1 MDIGLQIKKFREQ
14 QKISQEELALK
25 IFVSRQT
32 ISNWETNK
40 SCPDV
45 KSLITL
51 SNIFN
56 VSLDNFI
63 KEDIKEMRE
72 IVEKATIKKFNVI
85 SVVFLIELIVVAI
98 SAYPLFSIK
107 GNIGI
112 IIWLCLFAITLYTA
126 SKIEK
131 FKKSHDIQ
139 TYKEILLHTNAVLYI
154 LDPKNSDL
162 ADLGTVMPNVYH
174 TKEEMIDCVNAFYE
188 GMVRRSEEMKKH
200 PNYKTGENYAYL
212 GLPPC
217 FLIFDEYVAFFE
229 MLGTKESV
237 SLLSQLKKIVMLGR
251 QAGYFLIVAC
261 QRPDAKYFSDG
272 IRDNFNF
279 RVGLGRI
286 SELGYG
292 MLFGSDVKKQF
303 FQKRIKGRGYCDVG
317 TSVISEF
324 YTPLVPKGHD
334 FLQTIGS
341 LAQARQDGTA
351 TCEAK
356 GDGTD

>member
-98 SAYPLFSIK
+98 SAYPLFNIK

-112 IIWLCLFAITLYTA
+112 IMILSILVYTFF
-126 SKIEK
+126 SRM
-131 FKKSHDIQ
+131 F
-139 TYKEILLHTNAVLYI
+139 
-154 LDPKNSDL
+154 DL
-162 ADLGTVMPNVYH
+162 M
-174 TKEEMIDCVNAFYE
+174 
-188 GMVRRSEEMKKH
+188 
-200 PNYKTGENYAYL
+200 
-212 GLPPC
+212 LPP
-217 FLIFDEYVAFFE
+217 VA
-229 MLGTKESV
+229 KHS
-237 SLLSQLKKIVMLGR
+237 IV
-251 QAGYFLIVAC
+251 VA
-261 QRPDAKYFSDG
+261 
-272 IRDNFNF
+272 
-279 RVGLGRI
+279 
-286 SELGYG
+286 
-292 MLFGSDVKKQF
+292 
-303 FQKRIKGRGYCDVG
+303 
-317 TSVISEF
+317 
-324 YTPLVPKGHD
+324 
-334 FLQTIGS
+334 
-341 LAQARQDGTA
+341 
-351 TCEAK
+351 
-356 GDGTD
+356 

>member
-45 KSLITL
+45 KCLITL

-98 SAYPLFSIK
+98 SAYPLFNIK

-139 TYKEILLHTNAVLYI
+139 TYKEILAFIDGKQLTHDETQQEIGKRNYQKIIFAFIAGVIALIICFVVIFICQHLTN
-154 LDPKNSDL
+154 
-162 ADLGTVMPNVYH
+162 
-174 TKEEMIDCVNAFYE
+174 
-188 GMVRRSEEMKKH
+188 
-200 PNYKTGENYAYL
+200 
-212 GLPPC
+212 
-217 FLIFDEYVAFFE
+217 
-229 MLGTKESV
+229 
-237 SLLSQLKKIVMLGR
+237 
-251 QAGYFLIVAC
+251 
-261 QRPDAKYFSDG
+261 
-272 IRDNFNF
+272 
-279 RVGLGRI
+279 
-286 SELGYG
+286 
-292 MLFGSDVKKQF
+292 
-303 FQKRIKGRGYCDVG
+303 
-317 TSVISEF
+317 
-324 YTPLVPKGHD
+324 
-334 FLQTIGS
+334 
-341 LAQARQDGTA
+341 
-351 TCEAK
+351 
-356 GDGTD
+356 

>member
-131 FKKSHDIQ
+131 ILAFIDGKQLTHDETQ
-139 TYKEILLHTNAVLYI
+139 QEIGKRNYQKIIFAFIAGVIALIICFVVIFICQHLTN
-154 LDPKNSDL
+154 
-162 ADLGTVMPNVYH
+162 
-174 TKEEMIDCVNAFYE
+174 
-188 GMVRRSEEMKKH
+188 
-200 PNYKTGENYAYL
+200 
-212 GLPPC
+212 
-217 FLIFDEYVAFFE
+217 
-229 MLGTKESV
+229 
-237 SLLSQLKKIVMLGR
+237 
-251 QAGYFLIVAC
+251 
-261 QRPDAKYFSDG
+261 
-272 IRDNFNF
+272 
-279 RVGLGRI
+279 
-286 SELGYG
+286 
-292 MLFGSDVKKQF
+292 
-303 FQKRIKGRGYCDVG
+303 
-317 TSVISEF
+317 
-324 YTPLVPKGHD
+324 
-334 FLQTIGS
+334 
-341 LAQARQDGTA
+341 
-351 TCEAK
+351 
-356 GDGTD
+356 

>member
-139 TYKEILLHTNAVLYI
+139 TYKEILAFIDGKQLTHDETQQEIGKRNYQKIIFAFIAGVIALIICFVVIFICQHLTN
-154 LDPKNSDL
+154 
-162 ADLGTVMPNVYH
+162 LGNCETRG
-174 TKEEMIDCVNAFYE
+174 A
-188 GMVRRSEEMKKH
+188 RS
-200 PNYKTGENYAYL
+200 
-212 GLPPC
+212 
-217 FLIFDEYVAFFE
+217 
-229 MLGTKESV
+229 
-237 SLLSQLKKIVMLGR
+237 
-251 QAGYFLIVAC
+251 
-261 QRPDAKYFSDG
+261 
-272 IRDNFNF
+272 
-279 RVGLGRI
+279 
-286 SELGYG
+286 
-292 MLFGSDVKKQF
+292 
-303 FQKRIKGRGYCDVG
+303 
-317 TSVISEF
+317 
-324 YTPLVPKGHD
+324 
-334 FLQTIGS
+334 
-341 LAQARQDGTA
+341 
-351 TCEAK
+351 
-356 GDGTD
+356 

>member
-40 SCPDV
+40 SCPDI

-98 SAYPLFSIK
+98 SAYPLFNIK

-112 IIWLCLFAITLYTA
+112 VIWLCLFAITLYTA

-131 FKKSHDIQ
+131 FKKNYDIQ
-139 TYKEILLHTNAVLYI
+139 TYKEILAF
-154 LDPKNSDL
+154 
-162 ADLGTVMPNVYH
+162 
-174 TKEEMIDCVNAFYE
+174 IDGKQLTHDETQQEIGKRNYQKIIFAFIA
-188 GMVRRSEEMKKH
+188 GVI
-200 PNYKTGENYAYL
+200 AL
-212 GLPPC
+212 IIC
-217 FLIFDEYVAFFE
+217 FVVIFIC
-229 MLGTKESV
+229 S
-237 SLLSQLKKIVMLGR
+237 KI
-251 QAGYFLIVAC
+251 
-261 QRPDAKYFSDG
+261 K
-272 IRDNFNF
+272 
-279 RVGLGRI
+279 
-286 SELGYG
+286 
-292 MLFGSDVKKQF
+292 
-303 FQKRIKGRGYCDVG
+303 
-317 TSVISEF
+317 
-324 YTPLVPKGHD
+324 
-334 FLQTIGS
+334 
-341 LAQARQDGTA
+341 
-351 TCEAK
+351 
-356 GDGTD
+356 

>member
-56 VSLDNFI
+56 VSLDDFI
-63 KEDIKEMRE
+63 KEDIKEMRK
-72 IVEKATIKKFNVI
+72 IVEKEATKKFNVI

-139 TYKEILLHTNAVLYI
+139 TYKEILAFIDGKQLTHDETQQEIGKRNYQKIIFAFIAGVIALIICFVVIFICQHLTN
-154 LDPKNSDL
+154 
-162 ADLGTVMPNVYH
+162 
-174 TKEEMIDCVNAFYE
+174 
-188 GMVRRSEEMKKH
+188 
-200 PNYKTGENYAYL
+200 
-212 GLPPC
+212 
-217 FLIFDEYVAFFE
+217 
-229 MLGTKESV
+229 
-237 SLLSQLKKIVMLGR
+237 
-251 QAGYFLIVAC
+251 
-261 QRPDAKYFSDG
+261 
-272 IRDNFNF
+272 
-279 RVGLGRI
+279 
-286 SELGYG
+286 
-292 MLFGSDVKKQF
+292 
-303 FQKRIKGRGYCDVG
+303 
-317 TSVISEF
+317 
-324 YTPLVPKGHD
+324 
-334 FLQTIGS
+334 
-341 LAQARQDGTA
+341 
-351 TCEAK
+351 
-356 GDGTD
+356 

>member
-85 SVVFLIELIVVAI
+85 SVVFLIELIVVAA

-107 GNIGI
+107 GNIGV
-112 IIWLCLFAITLYTA
+112 IIWLCLFVITLYTA

-131 FKKSHDIQ
+131 FKKIHDIQ
-139 TYKEILLHTNAVLYI
+139 TYKEILAFIDGKQLTHDETQQEIGKRNYQKIIFAFIAGIIALIICFVVIFVCQHLTN
-154 LDPKNSDL
+154 
-162 ADLGTVMPNVYH
+162 
-174 TKEEMIDCVNAFYE
+174 
-188 GMVRRSEEMKKH
+188 
-200 PNYKTGENYAYL
+200 
-212 GLPPC
+212 
-217 FLIFDEYVAFFE
+217 
-229 MLGTKESV
+229 
-237 SLLSQLKKIVMLGR
+237 
-251 QAGYFLIVAC
+251 
-261 QRPDAKYFSDG
+261 
-272 IRDNFNF
+272 
-279 RVGLGRI
+279 
-286 SELGYG
+286 
-292 MLFGSDVKKQF
+292 
-303 FQKRIKGRGYCDVG
+303 
-317 TSVISEF
+317 
-324 YTPLVPKGHD
+324 
-334 FLQTIGS
+334 
-341 LAQARQDGTA
+341 
-351 TCEAK
+351 
-356 GDGTD
+356 